1 MKYTIKDKIEIEIDE
16 LFNDKTLDYF
26 LNYYK
31 QSKKNKYIMIKDKKI
46 RVNNNCVDLNYKLK
60 NNDIVNIEID
70 KEEVD
75 FIEDTVSADVVY
87 EDEFLLVVN
96 KPAGIIV
103 HKEKNENGA
112 LANRVAKYFKD
123 NSIKCSVRY
132 LHRLDE
138 DTQGLVIFSK
148 LKFFQPFFDDCLANK
163 LIKRYYKAVVFGY
176 LDKEK
181 IVDKPIGR
189 DRHNS
194 KKYIVY
200 KNGKNS
206 KTKFIP
212 ICNKG
217 KYSLIECELYTGR
230 THQIRVHLNSEKL
243 YMVNDVLYGKK
254 SYDFKYMGLYAY
266 KIIWTNPINNKK
278 MVVELPS
285 NKDLNYFKMF

>member
-16 LFNDKTLDYF
+16 LFNGKTLDYF
-26 LNYYK
+26 LSYYK
-31 QSKKNKYIMIKDKKI
+31 QSKKNKYILIKDKKI
-46 RVNNNCVDLNYKLK
+46 KINNNDVCLDYKLK
-60 NNDIVNIEID
+60 NNDIVSIEID

-75 FIEDTVSADVVY
+75 FVEDTISADVIY
-87 EDEFLLVVN
+87 EDEFLLIVN
-96 KPAGIIV
+96 KPSGIIV
-103 HKEKNENGA
+103 HKEKNEIGA

-123 NSIKCSVRY
+123 NSIKYGVRY

-163 LIKRYYKAVVFGY
+163 IIKRYYKAIVFGY
-176 LDKEK
+176 LNKEK

-194 KKYIVY
+194 KKYIIY

-243 YMVNDVLYGKK
+243 YMVNDIIYGKK
-254 SYDFKYMGLYAY
+254 SDDFKNMGLYAY
-266 KIIWTNPINNKK
+266 KIMWINPLNNKK

-285 NKDLNYFKMF
+285 NRDLNYFKMF

>member
-1 MKYTIKDKIEIEIDE
+1 MKYKITNEIKIEIDE
-16 LFNDKTLDYF
+16 QFDGKTLDDF
-26 LNYYK
+26 LNYFK
-31 QSKKNKYIMIKDKKI
+31 QSKKNKYILIRDNKI
-46 RVNNNCVDLNYKLK
+46 LLNNEAVKLNTKLK
-60 NNDIVNIEID
+60 INDILNIKIDDEEID
-70 KEEVD
+70 YV
-75 FIEDTVSADVVY
+75 EDEKSADIVY

-96 KPAGIIV
+96 KPSGIII
-103 HKEKNENGA
+103 HKEKDEKGA
-112 LANRVAKYFKD
+112 LSNRVAKYYKE
-123 NSIKCSVRY
+123 NNIKSSVRY
-132 LHRLDE
+132 IHRLDE

-163 LIKRYYKAVVFGY
+163 IIKRYYKAIVFGY
-176 LDKEK
+176 LNKEK

-194 KKYIVY
+194 KKYIIY

-206 KTKFIP
+206 KTKFMP

-243 YMVNDVLYGKK
+243 YMVNDIIYGKK
-254 SYDFKYMGLYAY
+254 SDDFKNMGLYAY
-266 KIIWTNPINNKK
+266 KIIWINPLNNKK

-285 NKDLNYFKMF
+285 NRDLNYFKMF